1 MKNADLTLIVAKW
14 RTLIS
19 FLVHLTGDELSKKG
33 RQKGVWV
40 NYLLVWDWWFIMP
53 EWNLSSLPGD
63 SLIYQNQTQA
73 LTIGRR
79 SWKQRSDGLV
89 LIKGWLVGTAGT
101 PCCYSIEFHCGHLN
115 MLFFFS
121 IWGITSRLC
130 AVAEK
135 WQGVIFEKILSQIPS
150 YIHANGSI
158 YCPFLRTGQLVF
170 LGNCFLK

>member
-1 MKNADLTLIVAKW
+1 MKNADLTLIVAKR

-73 LTIGRR
+73 LTISRR
-79 SWKQRSDGLV
+79 SWKQGSDGLV

-101 PCCYSIEFHCGHLN
+101 PCCYSVEFHCGHLA
-115 MLFFFS
+115 FFFFRLRHNEQAVCNGRKVIGGDLWENSQPDS
-121 IWGITSRLC
+121 IIYTC
-130 AVAEK
+130 K
-135 WQGVIFEKILSQIPS
+135 W
-150 YIHANGSI
+150 
-158 YCPFLRTGQLVF
+158 
-170 LGNCFLK
+170 